1 MSDEEGDFEPTAPD
15 HIMGSSHAGR
25 TSPEPILGLD
35 ASIMEIQELNSRE
48 RVAGRSANMATV
60 RQNRRTQLAEKLRDV
75 FELDNINEVVAGQC
89 LWRRYMCSTTRAHP
103 LRRDAMLA
111 SALGP

>member
-15 HIMGSSHAGR
+15 HVMGLSHTGR

-35 ASIMEIQELNSRE
+35 ASIMEIQELGSRE
-48 RVAGRSANMATV
+48 RAAGRSANMATV

-89 LWRRYMCSTTRAHP
+89 LWRRSTCLTTRAHP
-103 LRRDAMLA
+103 LQRDAMLA
-111 SALGP
+111 SALSP